1 MAEQYAWAFLPEQ
14 GLHGW
19 LVPEREIRIPV
30 DTHALHYGTSVIEGI
45 RAYPAPDN
53 GKAKNVF
60 RLDDHL
66 ARLSESAR
74 QYGMAELP
82 WAQED
87 LRRACRDVIAVN
99 EPDTYLR
106 PIVFRG
112 NGLGVDPTDTP
123 VWCVICSRPWGRY
136 LKHGLHHDGVSVEV
150 TQTRRVEPDMLPV
163 FAKGSANYVA
173 GALAKQRARA
183 DGFGEALLRAPRG
196 RYIAEGTG
204 MNLFIVNQKGRLVT
218 PARLSSVLLGIT
230 RATVM
235 EIVPDLFGSETC
247 VVERFIFA
255 EELLDV
261 REIFLTGTA
270 TEITPVTKVD
280 GHEVGQDTD
289 HCGHAGPVTKAIA
302 AYYNNIVNGAV
313 EKYRHWL
320 TFVPSEAEILPP
332 R

>member
-1 MAEQYAWAFLPEQ
+1 MADQRAWAFMPEQ
-14 GLHGW
+14 GLRGA
-19 LVPEREIRIPV
+19 LVTEREICIPI

-45 RAYPAPDN
+45 RAYPAPDD

-66 ARLSESAR
+66 ARLWESAR
-74 QYGMAELP
+74 EYGMAGLP
-82 WAQED
+82 WTKPD
-87 LRRACRDVIAVN
+87 FHDACCEVIAAN
-99 EPDTYLR
+99 EQDTYLR

-123 VWCVICSRPWGRY
+123 VWGIICSRPWGRY
-136 LKHGLHHDGVSVEV
+136 LKHGLYHDGVSVQV
-150 TQTRRVEPDMLPV
+150 AQTRRAEPDMLPV
-163 FAKGSANYVA
+163 YAKGSANYVA

-183 DGFGEALLRAPRG
+183 DGFGEALLRTPRF

-204 MNLFIVNQKGRLVT
+204 MNLFIVNRKGRIVT
-218 PARLSSVLLGIT
+218 PAPLSSVLLGIT

-235 EIVPDLFGSETC
+235 DIVADLFGSETR

-255 EELLDV
+255 DELLEA

-270 TEITPVTKVD
+270 TEITPVTKVG
-280 GHEVGQDTD
+280 GHEVGLDTD
-289 HCGHAGPVTKAIA
+289 HCGHAGPMTKAIA
-302 AYYNNIVNGAV
+302 TYYHDIVNGRV

-320 TFVPSEAEILPP
+320 TCVPSDTEVLPP